1 MRGKSSKYTITIAYQ
16 EEGYVIFPDRT
27 TSWDLQAG
35 DTIEFVNKTAW
46 EVTVILNPQDWLD
59 LIPDPIVA
67 GNAAIGVVRNIEQ
80 YKAPLEFTFSIST
93 NGGVFMVS
101 GGPKM
106 VPTNPDS

>member
-35 DTIEFVNKTAW
+35 DTIKFANKTDNH
-46 EVTVILNPQDWLD
+46 VIVIQNPQGWLD
-59 LIPDPIVA
+59 PDPRSISA
-67 GNAAIGVVRNIEQ
+67 GYEETGVVKHIEA
-80 YKAPLEFTFSIST
+80 YKAPLEFLFTISAE
-93 NGGVFMVS
+93 GGDFMVS